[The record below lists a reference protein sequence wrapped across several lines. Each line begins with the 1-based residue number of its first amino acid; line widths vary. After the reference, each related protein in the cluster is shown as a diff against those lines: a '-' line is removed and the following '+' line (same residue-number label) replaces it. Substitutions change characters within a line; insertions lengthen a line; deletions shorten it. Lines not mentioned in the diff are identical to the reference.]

1 MLKNYAQIDN
11 QNRKN
16 SDILNVVQIKP
27 GINVQKD
34 NSKDVL
40 LTEFGKA
47 LDTFLGITTPLA
59 YSSLPWTWFA
69 MVATLAQ
76 GLAISFL
83 ASALWMRGRP
93 YTIFGP
99 VAVILFGII
108 VGVGAVKIDLILIG
122 LHIQTSKNILF
133 GIIGFFLCMILGYFS
148 SLLIVDDFDVS
159 VVEKGDLFKKS

>member
-47 LDTFLGITTPLA
+47 TLKDRYL
-59 YSSLPWTWFA
+59 LPNEDYQGMFA
-69 MVATLAQ
+69 RVASYFQIMVC
-76 GLAISFL
+76 
-83 ASALWMRGRP
+83 
-93 YTIFGP
+93 
-99 VAVILFGII
+99 
-108 VGVGAVKIDLILIG
+108 
-122 LHIQTSKNILF
+122 SK
-133 GIIGFFLCMILGYFS
+133 
-148 SLLIVDDFDVS
+148 
-159 VVEKGDLFKKS
+159 VV

>member
-47 LDTFLGITTPLA
+47 TLTDRYL
-59 YSSLPWTWFA
+59 LPNEDYQGMFA
-69 MVATLAQ
+69 RVA
-76 GLAISFL
+76 S
-83 ASALWMRGRP
+83 
-93 YTIFGP
+93 
-99 VAVILFGII
+99 
-108 VGVGAVKIDLILIG
+108 
-122 LHIQTSKNILF
+122 
-133 GIIGFFLCMILGYFS
+133 YFS
-148 SLLIVDDFDVS
+148 AGCKTNWYCYVS
-159 VVEKGDLFKKS
+159 IINGKLFFFCFSF